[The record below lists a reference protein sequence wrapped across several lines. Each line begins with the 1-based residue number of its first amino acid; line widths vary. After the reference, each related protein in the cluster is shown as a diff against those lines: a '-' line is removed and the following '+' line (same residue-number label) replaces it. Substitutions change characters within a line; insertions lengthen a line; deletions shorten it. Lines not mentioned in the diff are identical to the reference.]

1 MNMMQSV
8 YEQENITNEVKWNQ
22 ESGIRKCLFVPKIHS

>member
-8 YEQENITNEVKWNQ
+8 YERENITNKMKWRA
-22 ESGIRKCLFVPKIHS
+22 SVSVPIYKEK

>member
-8 YEQENITNEVKWNQ
+8 YEQENITNEVKWRA
-22 ESGIRKCLFVPKIHS
+22 SVCVPNYKEK